1 MSMPETSSELK
12 IVIVGDGAV
21 RNWHYNNNNKELLV
35 SLQVGKTC
43 FCTVFAKKEFPSG
56 YVPTIFESHP
66 VKRTLSGKV
75 CWLRESQREKR
86 FVLQRNTRSLSG
98 ILLARK
104 SLTTYDGRVC
114 LITDSSLQYTLNRL
128 SYGGADAF
136 IVCYSTVD
144 KVTLKNIREKVR
156 KLSKK

>member
-1 MSMPETSSELK
+1 MSMPDTSSELK

-21 RNWHYNNNNKELLV
+21 RNRHYNNNKELLV

-66 VKRTLSGKV
+66 VKRTLFEKV
-75 CWLRESQREKR
+75 CWLKESLKKKR
-86 FVLQRNTRSLSG
+86 KFVLQRNTRSLSG

-136 IVCYSTVD
+136 IVCYSTVN
-144 KVTLKNIREKVR
+144 KLTLKNIREKVR